1 VTVMFATANT
11 PPPSNVAP
19 LSGFAILLVVGV
31 ILVLFGGRKK

>member
-1 VTVMFATANT
+1 VIMFATANT

-19 LSGFAILLVVGV
+19 ISGFAVVMIVGV